1 VATAVVGLVGGPL
14 QVARSLSPAI
24 HNAAFTALGL
34 DWIYVGLPVEPA
46 NLKES
51 IDQMSS
57 AGLRGFNVTMPHK
70 VEAGRLVDRLEG
82 EAREIA
88 AVNTVDNRFG
98 ELIGSST
105 DGQGL
110 LRYLERDLGFTVA
123 GRSVAILGA
132 GGAARATVLALS
144 RAGATSI
151 KVMARRR
158 EQAEELSSLAVGSNF
173 EINALGDPDL
183 LLGAPVD
190 LLINATP
197 IGSRGD
203 EPPIAGGLIGPG
215 TTVVDLVYSPPVTP
229 LMRMAE
235 GAGARV
241 HGGLGMLLHQAALS
255 FRTWT
260 GIEPPMEVMSAAALA
275 AMRGPQKPF
284 LKRPSN
290 PAD

>member
-1 VATAVVGLVGGPL
+1 MAAAVVGLVGGPL

-34 DWIYVGLPVEPA
+34 DWIYVGLPVEVG
-46 NLKES
+46 NLKKS
-51 IDQMSS
+51 IEGMSS

-88 AVNTVDNRFG
+88 AVNTVDIRFG

-144 RAGATSI
+144 RAGAASI
-151 KVMARRR
+151 RVMARRR
-158 EQAEELSSLAVGSNF
+158 EKAEALFSLASGSNF
-173 EINALGDPDL
+173 EANTLGDPDL
-183 LLGAPVD
+183 RLSPVD

-197 IGSRGD
+197 IGSGGD
-203 EPPIAGGLIGPG
+203 EPPIAPGVIGVG
-215 TTVVDLVYSPPVTP
+215 TTLVDLVYSPAITP
-229 LMRMAE
+229 LMRIAE

-260 GIEPPMEVMSAAALA
+260 GLEPPLEVMSAAAMA
-275 AMRGPQKPF
+275 AMRSPQKPF

>member
-1 VATAVVGLVGGPL
+1 MATAVVGLVGGPL

-34 DWIYVGLPVEPA
+34 DWIYVGLPVEVG

-51 IDQMSS
+51 IERMSS

-70 VEAGRLVDRLEG
+70 GEAGRLVDRLEG

-88 AVNTVDNRFG
+88 AVNTVDISFG

-132 GGAARATVLALS
+132 GGAARATVLALA
-144 RAGATSI
+144 RAGAASI
-151 KVMARRR
+151 RVMARRR
-158 EQAEELSSLAVGSNF
+158 EQAEALSSLASGSNF
-173 EINALGDPDL
+173 EVNTLGDPDL
-183 LLGAPVD
+183 LLSAPVD

-197 IGSRGD
+197 IGSSGD
-203 EPPIAGGLIGPG
+203 ELPIAPGLIGLA
-215 TTVVDLVYSPPVTP
+215 TTVVDLVYSPPITP
-229 LMRMAE
+229 LMSLAE
-235 GAGARV
+235 GAGASV

-260 GIEPPMEVMSAAALA
+260 GVEPPMEVMSAAALA
-275 AMRGPQKPF
+275 AMRSSQKPF